1 MMGDDFILE
10 EEEAIAEERA
20 VESTW
25 PNDTILQAP
34 IADLPGLR
42 EPIAVAPDATL
53 RQAIETMN
61 REHVGCVLVRV
72 EKRLVGI
79 FTERDVLQQIADS
92 RIDID
97 SATVESLMTRD
108 PETLT
113 LEDPISYALNR
124 MTIGGFRHV
133 PLVDDQG
140 CPVGIVAMRSICE
153 YLVDL
158 FPREVLNL
166 PPRPGL
172 SISRTREGA

>member
-1 MMGDDFILE
+1 MMREDFIF
-10 EEEAIAEERA
+10 EEEAIANERA
-20 VESTW
+20 SEPAWPKES
-25 PNDTILQAP
+25 ILQAP
-34 IADLPGLR
+34 IADLPEVR
-42 EPIAVAPDATL
+42 EPIAVGPDATL

-61 REHVGCVLVRV
+61 REHVGCVLVV
-72 EKRLVGI
+72 VDEKLVGI
-79 FTERDVLQQIADS
+79 FTERDVLRQIATS

-97 SATVESLMTRD
+97 NATVESVMTRD

-113 LEDPISYALNR
+113 REDAISYALNR

-133 PLVDDQG
+133 PLVDDEG
-140 CPVGIVAMRSICE
+140 YPVGIIAMRSICE
-153 YLVDL
+153 YLVAL